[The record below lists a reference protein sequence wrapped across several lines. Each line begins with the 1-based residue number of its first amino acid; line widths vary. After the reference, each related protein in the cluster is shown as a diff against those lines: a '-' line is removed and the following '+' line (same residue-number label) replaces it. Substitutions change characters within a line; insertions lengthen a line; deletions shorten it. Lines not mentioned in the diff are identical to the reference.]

1 MGYAYLVFFFLFLT
15 LYSFMTGLSNN
26 DTPRMLGGI
35 LFAVIGL
42 YNWVTF
48 QSQAIQEVIKEQNNN
63 E

>member
-1 MGYAYLVFFFLFLT
+1 
-15 LYSFMTGLSNN
+15 MTGLSNN